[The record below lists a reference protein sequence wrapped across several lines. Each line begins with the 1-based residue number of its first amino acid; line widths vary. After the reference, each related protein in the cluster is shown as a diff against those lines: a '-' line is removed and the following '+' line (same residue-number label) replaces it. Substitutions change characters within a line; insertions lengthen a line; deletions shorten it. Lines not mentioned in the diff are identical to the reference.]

1 MALQRGM
8 SVIDRVGHRYN
19 RLLVLSRAPNIETPN
34 GPVTQWHCRCDCGTE
49 LFVRGP
55 GLAKGARGKGGT
67 QSCGCL
73 NRENDHSRKHGLA
86 HTRGYHIWQTM
97 LQRCENP
104 KAGKWEAYGGRG
116 ITVCEAWHAFPAFHA
131 DMGDPDPG
139 MTLDR
144 IDNDKGY
151 GPDNCR
157 WATRQTQGNNRRTN
171 VLLPY
176 GGRKMSIADWAREV
190 GLTKAALTI
199 RIAAGWSVQRALTEP
214 LAKRGPRKLRKAP
227 PP

>member
-1 MALQRGM
+1 MAKPRGL
-8 SVIDRVGHRYN
+8 SVIDRTGHRYN

-49 LFVRGP
+49 VFVRGP

-73 NRENDHSRKHGLA
+73 NRENAPIHGKARSRVYG
-86 HTRGYHIWQTM
+86 IWQLM
-97 LQRCENP
+97 VQRSTNP
-104 KAGKWEAYGGRG
+104 NSDKWAHYGGRG
-116 ITVCEAWHAFPAFHA
+116 ITVCDAWRAFPAFYA
-131 DMGDPDPG
+131 DMGDPAPG

-157 WATRQTQGNNRRTN
+157 WATRQTQGNNRRSN
-171 VLLPY
+171 VFLSFK
-176 GGRKMSIADWAREV
+176 GRKMTIADWARET
-190 GLTKAALTI
+190 GISKSALNN
-199 RIAAGWSVQRALTEP
+199 RLADNWPVERALTEP
-214 LAKRGPRKLRKAP
+214 LAARAPRKPSSRKDTT
-227 PP
+227 